1 MVMTLV
7 LIPEPQQADR
17 ERSDDCYNSPH
28 GVYSMP
34 RGRFPGP
41 KYRSVDPGGSCGA
54 LKFGSVRG
62 DSQGSQGGAAS
73 RTQGPRVPKHEFA
86 DRHPLRETVPRST
99 IIPDDREAVRVDRER
114 PDGTI
119 RCGLR
124 QQQRR
129 AAER

>member
-1 MVMTLV
+1 MIAIIPLMGYALCRAEEFRDPSIDLSIPVVRAVRSSSV
-7 LIPEPQQADR
+7 LSGGTARVAKVVQ
-17 ERSDDCYNSPH
+17 H
-28 GVYSMP
+28 
-34 RGRFPGP
+34 PGP
-41 KYRSVDPGGSCGA
+41 
-54 LKFGSVRG
+54 
-62 DSQGSQGGAAS
+62 
-73 RTQGPRVPKHEFA
+73 QGPRVPKHEFA